1 MPVGQSNRR
10 AFIAV
15 VGSAAAWPLVARAQ
29 QQAMPV
35 VGFLH
40 SGVAA
45 AFGHMQAAFQG
56 GLRINDYVEGQNVA
70 VEYRWADNYYDR
82 LPALAADLVRRNVNV
97 IGAFGPPAAAA
108 AKAATTSIPIVFTIG
123 DAVAAG
129 LVSSLNRP
137 GGNLTG
143 VNLIANDLEP
153 KRMALVLEMV
163 PTATTVAVLINPNNG
178 VVADSQI
185 REVRAAAP
193 TMKREVL
200 VLTASSEDE
209 FAVVFATLAARKVGA
224 LVIASDP
231 FFNSRRNELVELATH
246 QAIPT
251 IYEWREF
258 VLAGGLMSYGTSITD
273 GYRQAGVYVGRILKG
288 AKPADLPVM
297 QATKFELV
305 INLKAAKALGLDIPL
320 ALQMA
325 ADEVIE

>member
-1 MPVGQSNRR
+1 MRR
-10 AFIAV
+10 REFIA
-15 VGSAAAWPLVARAQ
+15 GLGGAMTWPMVARAQ
-29 QQAMPV
+29 QAAMPV
-35 VGFLH
+35 VGFLQ
-40 SGVAA
+40 SGAAA
-45 AFGHMQAAFQG
+45 AFGHLQAAFHR
-56 GLRINDYVEGQNVA
+56 GLRINDYIEGQNVA
-70 VEYRWADNYYDR
+70 IEYRWADNYYDR
-82 LPALAADLVRRNVNV
+82 LPALAADLVHRKVNV

-108 AKAATTSIPIVFTIG
+108 AKAATASIPIIFTTG

-137 GGNLTG
+137 EGNLTG
-143 VNLIANDLEP
+143 VNLIASELEA

-163 PTATTVAVLINPNNG
+163 PTATTVAVLINPKNG
-178 VVADSQI
+178 ISESQA
-185 REVRAAAP
+185 RQVTTAAP

-200 VLTASSEDE
+200 VLTASSEGE
-209 FAVVFATLAARKVGA
+209 FAVVFATLAARKVDA

-231 FFNSRRNELVELATH
+231 FFNSRRDELVELATR

-273 GYRQAGVYVGRILKG
+273 GYRQAGIYVGRILKG
-288 AKPADLPVM
+288 ARPADLPVM

-305 INLKAAKALGLDIPL
+305 INLKAAKALGRDIPL
-320 ALQMA
+320 ALQIA